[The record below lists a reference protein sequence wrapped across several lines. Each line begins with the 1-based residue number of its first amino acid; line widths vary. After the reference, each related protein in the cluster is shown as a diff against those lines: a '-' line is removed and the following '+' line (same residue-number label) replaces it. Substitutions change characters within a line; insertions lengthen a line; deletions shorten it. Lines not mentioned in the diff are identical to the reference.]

1 MAKRVSKRVDLA
13 LQGGGA
19 HGAFTWGVLDRLL
32 EENTLEIVAVSG
44 TSAGAM
50 NACAVVDGLAQGS
63 REAAR
68 DKLRS
73 FWTAVSETARY
84 SPVQRTYLDRILGR
98 WTLDR
103 SPSFLWSM
111 SFYRTVSPYV
121 FNPFDVNPLRDIVS
135 RMFDFDAINRCKGVQ
150 LFLGATNVRT
160 GRPKVFRQ
168 PEIAVE
174 AVMASACLPF
184 LSQAVEIDGE
194 HYWDGGYMGN
204 PPLFPLIDETDARD
218 LILIKVN
225 PFERPD
231 VPRSAYEIDNRLNEI
246 TFNASLIKELR
257 AFYFLS
263 EIIHEEGLERE
274 AYRDARLHVIA
285 AEEVMQALGASSKMN
300 VELAFLEHLFE
311 IGRKTADSWLK
322 ANLKDVGVRAT
333 YLPDFVFE
341 ESLRPAHLREHT
353 SKRKKRAS

>member
-1 MAKRVSKRVDLA
+1 MPDHSPKRVDLA

-32 EENTLEIVAVSG
+32 EEERLEIEAISG

-50 NACAVVDGLAQGS
+50 NACAVVDGLAQGG
-63 REAAR
+63 R
-68 DKLRS
+68 DKACEKLKS
-73 FWTAVSETARY
+73 FWMAVSKTARF
-84 SPVQRTYLDRILGR
+84 SPIQRSYLDKLLGR
-98 WTLDR
+98 WTLDY
-103 SPSFLWSM
+103 SPSFIWSKA
-111 SFYRTVSPYV
+111 FFRQVSPYV
-121 FNPFDVNPLRDIVS
+121 FNPFDVNPLRTIIAAT
-135 RMFDFDAINRCKGVQ
+135 FDFDAINRCQAVR

-168 PEIAVE
+168 PRISVDAVL
-174 AVMASACLPF
+174 ASACLPF
-184 LSQAVEIDGE
+184 LSHSVEVDGE

-231 VPRSAYEIDNRLNEI
+231 VPRTAYEIDNRLNEI

-257 AFYFLS
+257 SLYFLK

-285 AEEVMQALGASSKMN
+285 AEEVMQQLGASSKMN
-300 VELAFLEHLFE
+300 AERAFLEHLHQ
-311 IGRKTADSWLK
+311 IGRDTADRWL
-322 ANLKDVGVRAT
+322 AEHLDDVGVRAT
-333 YLPDFVFE
+333 YRPDFVFE
-341 ESLRPAHLREHT
+341 ESLRPAHLRAHT
-353 SKRKKRAS
+353 QKRKKRAS